1 VTRKREKS
9 CTIYTYGVGLWE
21 SRYETT
27 PIYSV
32 FYNRV
37 NGAPVYILRCYAVR
51 RESENVFKFGSR
63 LPREKR
69 R

>member
-1 VTRKREKS
+1 MTRKREKS
-9 CTIYTYGVGLWE
+9 CTIYIYGVGLWE

-37 NGAPVYILRCYAVR
+37 NGACIHIEMLYAVR
-51 RESENVFKFGSR
+51 RKSENVFKFGSR
-63 LPREKR
+63 LSREKR